1 MIKKIVLSK
10 LKINERF
17 FFANVRDNK
26 TNIAELSKFFNY
38 KWFFQIWCCRV
49 NKKSGSI
56 SILQKHK
63 N

>member
-1 MIKKIVLSK
+1 
-10 LKINERF
+10 
-17 FFANVRDNK
+17 FANVRDNK